1 MSNRATAAVIDTGT
15 TVNDVIRT
23 YPSSVSVFNELG
35 IDACCGGDASLAEA
49 ASRDG
54 VDLETLVARLD
65 AIAASSAMAS

>member
-1 MSNRATAAVIDTGT
+1 MSNRAIVSTIGTGT
-15 TVNDVIRT
+15 PVNDVIRT

-54 VDLETLVARLD
+54 VDIGVLMARLD
-65 AIAASSAMAS
+65 AIVASSARAS